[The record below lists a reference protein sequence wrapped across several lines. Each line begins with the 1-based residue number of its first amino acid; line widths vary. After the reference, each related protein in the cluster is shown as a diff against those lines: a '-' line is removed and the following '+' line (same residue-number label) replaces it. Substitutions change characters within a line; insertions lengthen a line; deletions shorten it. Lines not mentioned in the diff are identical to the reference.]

1 MSEIPVLK
9 RMRQEDYEF
18 KVSLGYIVRPLFQKK
33 KTKPQKHRDYIVL
46 SVHAWASPF
55 LETALQG
62 GQYDICHKMEV
73 C

>member
-33 KTKPQKHRDYIVL
+33 KNQTTK
-46 SVHAWASPF
+46 
-55 LETALQG
+55 T
-62 GQYDICHKMEV
+62 
-73 C
+73 